1 MEWKLATESKPKRYE
16 RVLLKIR
23 HEDFPVVGFWGER
36 KWDICTVNILGS
48 GLDGNFYQSQVTH
61 YAHITDMPV
70 G

>member
-48 GLDGNFYQSQVTH
+48 GVRWQLHPESSDPLCTH
-61 YAHITDMPV
+61 HRYA
-70 G
+70 GG